1 MRMCRCASEGATD
14 AALAG
19 KIAKTIGIAL
29 VACIRITTLDHGHIS
44 KHLQS
49 KPVKGVSAMT
59 GGTRLDRIVNPLLG
73 GYPEL
78 SGLALISD
86 NLNAYAM
93 RVLSARSADSSL
105 DLQYYYWLDDLTGG
119 LLAREIVAAADRGV
133 RVRMLLDDVNIRGND
148 ELYRA
153 LDSHNNIEVRLFN
166 PTSHRATAIGRGL
179 ETLIW
184 AVRDTRRMH
193 NKAWIADGRM
203 AIVGGRN
210 IGNSYFDASEQ
221 ANFRDLD
228 LAMVGPAVTQAQ
240 QVFERFWNSDF
251 AVAIRVL
258 SGEPVERLSTLK
270 QELDKLALSRAAE
283 PYLARVQME
292 ADVAQ
297 MISHPGHFHWLSAV
311 RVLSDPPEKALKA
324 GQAEWLRTEIF
335 PAINAAQ
342 KTVEIISPYFIP
354 GRRGVEKLKALVAGG
369 TEVSVLTNSL
379 AATDVAAVHGAYA
392 HYRKALLRAGVKLFE
407 LRPESLR
414 QRISMF
420 GSSGASLHTKAFAI
434 DAHTCFIGSFNFDP
448 RSNALNTEMGVF
460 FTGPELTAEV
470 RAVFADQ
477 IAPDN
482 SYRLF
487 LKGGAVRWD
496 GGVEDP
502 DRREPDAS
510 LWRRMAARLVGL
522 LPIESQL

>member
-1 MRMCRCASEGATD
+1 MRD
-14 AALAG
+14 
-19 KIAKTIGIAL
+19 
-29 VACIRITTLDHGHIS
+29 
-44 KHLQS
+44 
-49 KPVKGVSAMT
+49 
-59 GGTRLDRIVNPLLG
+59 GTRLDRVVQPLLG
-73 GYPEL
+73 GYPAL
-78 SGLALISD
+78 SGLALIAD
-86 NLNAYAM
+86 NLHAYAM
-93 RVLSARSADSSL
+93 RVLSARSAGRSL

-148 ELYRA
+148 GLYRA
-153 LDSHNNIEVRLFN
+153 LDAHPNIEVRLFN

-228 LAMVGPAVTQAQ
+228 LAMVGPAVAQAEA
-240 QVFERFWNSDF
+240 VFERFWNSDF

-258 SGEPVERLSTLK
+258 GGEPVERLSTL
-270 QELDKLALSRAAE
+270 QQQLDRLALSHAAE
-283 PYLARVQME
+283 PYLARVAEE
-292 ADVAQ
+292 ADVAK
-297 MISHPGHFHWLSAV
+297 MIAHPSHFHWLTSV
-311 RVLSDPPEKALKA
+311 KVLCDPPEKALKR
-324 GQAEWLRTEIF
+324 GQSEWLRTKIF
-335 PAINAAQ
+335 PAINAAE
-342 KTVEIISPYFIP
+342 KSVEIISPYFIP
-354 GRRGVEKLKALVAGG
+354 GRRGVEKLKMLVASG
-369 TEVSVLTNSL
+369 TQVAVLTNSL

-392 HYRKALLRAGVKLFE
+392 HYRRSLLRAGVKLFE

-414 QRISMF
+414 QRLSMF
-420 GSSGASLHTKAFAI
+420 GSKGASLHTKAFMI
-434 DAHTCFIGSFNFDP
+434 DGHTCFVGSFNFDP

-460 FTGPELTAEV
+460 FTDPHLAAEV

-487 LKGGAVRWD
+487 LKDGAVRWD
-496 GGVEDP
+496 GGAESP
-502 DRREPDAS
+502 ELRREPDAS
-510 LWRRMAARLVGL
+510 IWRRLAARLVGF